1 MSRLLTLLRANDP
14 RWTWRSAQEVV
25 QQLRW
30 VAHGEL
36 SAWRQRQAERQ
47 LWANVRD
54 LAELRELMA
63 QFCEGKLWAWP
74 GHLGPRDPETVEIG
88 DALAHANRAGFL
100 TTGSQ
105 PGVSDP
111 MGDEDGSIAD
121 CGALWEQR
129 AAVEGFAT
137 AEVAYRLDDLVGDT
151 AELKI
156 QFGWARNVRWWRRY
170 GFEHVVSVT
179 RVNGDGHTHFGAEV
193 GCRGIRWMFS
203 GVPSPMDRQLQ
214 DLVQVFIY
222 DPRWGEHDLL
232 WERLAKL

>member
-1 MSRLLTLLRANDP
+1 MSRLLARLRANDP

-63 QFCEGKLWAWP
+63 QFCEGRLWAWP
-74 GHLGPRDPETVEIG
+74 NHLGPRDPETVEIG

-105 PGVSDP
+105 SGVSDP
-111 MGDEDGSIAD
+111 MGNEDGSIAD

-137 AEVAYRLDDLVGDT
+137 IETTYRLIDLISGSGLEAQYGR
-151 AELKI
+151 AE
-156 QFGWARNVRWWRRY
+156 NVRWWRRY
-170 GFEHVVSVT
+170 DFEHTVLVT
-179 RVNGDGHTHFGAEV
+179 RVNDHEHTHFGAEV
-193 GCRGIRWMFS
+193 GRRGTRFMFY
-203 GVPSPMDRQLQ
+203 GVPTPVVRQLQ